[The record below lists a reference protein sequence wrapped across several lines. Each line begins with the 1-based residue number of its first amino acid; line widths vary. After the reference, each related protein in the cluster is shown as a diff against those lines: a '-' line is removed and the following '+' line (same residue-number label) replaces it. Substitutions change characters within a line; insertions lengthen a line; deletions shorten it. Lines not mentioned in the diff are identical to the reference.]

1 MVVRV
6 RGLGGVGFV
15 ADCDGEEML
24 ADAAAMGLGLLFE
37 RFEFLL
43 GENLREIDSNR
54 NSEFLLVF
62 AWFLGGWWCHNV
74 VLHARFVQS
83 R

>member
-1 MVVRV
+1 M

-15 ADCDGEEML
+15 ADRDGEEML
-24 ADAAAMGLGLLFE
+24 ADAAAMGLGLLLE
-37 RFEFLL
+37 RFELLL
-43 GENLREIDSNR
+43 GKNFGEIDSNR

-62 AWFLGGWWCHNV
+62 AWFLGGWCVHNV

-83 R
+83 L